1 MTSAEVK
8 LCSDDGKSV
17 LCRDRD
23 LDKGQFRFKEDT
35 ESGTC
40 SE

>member
-1 MTSAEVK
+1 MTSAQVK

-17 LCRDRD
+17 LCWDRD
-23 LDKGQFRFKEDT
+23 LDKGQFRFKEDI
-35 ESGTC
+35 ESGRC